1 MNDAIDFIGE
11 IHAWL
16 ARHDTLTATHDE
28 RLSEFQND
36 EQREGYGDTRFTNAL
51 ESDDF
56 LDRLVAHLRELAGP
70 PVPGTPFT
78 LTWAGPERHD
88 GEKPYSFVVCGS
100 DLDDARRTLSALPFW
115 RQWYEERR
123 GWNDS
128 DDQAP
133 DVHFVAAESHPGI
146 PEWGAYNDLRR
157 EQATALSETAE
168 APALPPGRPALP
180 GAAPAL
186 TS

>member
-1 MNDAIDFIGE
+1 MNDTIDFIGE
-11 IHAWL
+11 IHTWL
-16 ARHDTLTATHDE
+16 ARCDRLAATHAE
-28 RLSEFQND
+28 QLSEFEND
-36 EQREGYGDTRFTNAL
+36 EEREGYADTRFSNAL
-51 ESDDF
+51 ESEDF
-56 LDRLVAHLRELAGP
+56 LLRLVAHLRKLAGP

-100 DLDDARRTLSALPFW
+100 DLDDARRTLVTLPFW
-115 RQWYEERR
+115 RQWYEEQR
-123 GWNDS
+123 GWNDP

-133 DVHFVAAESHPGI
+133 DVLFIADESHPGI

-157 EQATALSETAE
+157 EQAEHQAAAPE
-168 APALPPGRPALP
+168 APAITA
-180 GAAPAL
+180 GAPLAL